1 MYKNGLSYGG
11 CTAIVLLT
19 HGIMLLAILLRGNYD
34 AVQDL
39 LPLTV
44 AVLGLD
50 IVYSIVLRLFYRQMT
65 YTSDFMLLLLLNISV
80 IFQSCFGGVG
90 FSVKHYA
97 TCILALILCQV
108 GFLLTRN
115 HLWVQS
121 KKKILYIILG
131 VLILSILLLTGKRS
145 MWINIGPIS
154 IQPSEFMKPVFVLL
168 CATSIREQ
176 HEKKKVLFFYVS

>member
-97 TCILALILCQV
+97 TSGSA
-108 GFLLTRN
+108 
-115 HLWVQS
+115 W
-121 KKKILYIILG
+121 KIAAA
-131 VLILSILLLTGKRS
+131 ILL
-145 MWINIGPIS
+145 
-154 IQPSEFMKPVFVLL
+154 
-168 CATSIREQ
+168 
-176 HEKKKVLFFYVS
+176 